1 MDLVFSIFLLVA
13 ISGYK
18 FMCKHEETVTSSF
31 MDETGV
37 IHESVVE
44 ESKLV
49 VGNNLMLR
57 REPRAFHKILDE
69 LGLK

>member
-1 MDLVFSIFLLVA
+1 MDLVISIFLLLV
-13 ISGYK
+13 ISGFK
-18 FMCKHEETVTSSF
+18 LFGKNEETVVISF
-31 MDETGV
+31 MDDSGATY
-37 IHESVVE
+37 ESIIE